1 MGDFSSLMDIIIIVG
16 GAYIAYAA
24 ILLKLTGEIKESVLL
39 GKTMNIRKCKDL
51 EGFKKFLFPRA
62 LAMGIFTVLFGI
74 AGIINTKV
82 APLGNLYFVL
92 LGVLMVILIWYF
104 LEYRKGIRRYWGE

>member
-39 GKTMNIRKCKDL
+39 GKNMDVKKCKDL
-51 EGFKKFLFPRA
+51 EGFKRFLFPRA
-62 LAMGIFTVLFGI
+62 LLMGIFTVLFGV
-74 AGIINTKV
+74 AGIVNAQV
-82 APLGNLYFVL
+82 VDLGNLYFGLLGLLLVL
-92 LGVLMVILIWYF
+92 LVWYF
-104 LEYRKGIRRYWGE
+104 VDYRRGIKRFWGE